1 MDNPACAGNKPGLE
15 IDGFLIEVTI
25 DNKTC
30 AVFRKCPATPAGF
43 PVVLPEENK
52 FRTYVLFADG
62 LCRGFVF

>member
-1 MDNPACAGNKPGLE
+1 MNNRACAGNKPELE

-25 DNKTC
+25 NDKAR
-30 AVFRKCPATPAGF
+30 AVFREYLATPAGF